1 MSNENI
7 IRAWKDENFRN
18 SLSEQERALLPENPA
33 GMSELSDEALQTI
46 AGGMMAGGGGTGCG
60 TGTNCTNCDPCS
72 GDINNKTKR
81 TPIC

>member
-18 SLSEQERALLPENPA
+18 SLSEQERTLLPENPA

-46 AGGMMAGGGGTGCG
+46 AGGLMVSTTTYGGCDTVGTGV
-60 TGTNCTNCDPCS
+60 NCTRSVACP
-72 GDINNKTKR
+72 K
-81 TPIC
+81 

>member
-33 GMSELSDEALQTI
+33 GMSELSDEALKTI
-46 AGGMMAGGGGTGCG
+46 AGGLRAGGGGGGGTGCG
-60 TGTNCTNCDPCS
+60 TGGNCTKCDPCS
-72 GDINNKTKR
+72 GKLY
-81 TPIC
+81 